1 MTNRREFLQTSAAI
15 AESLLLPESVFATP
29 SSNFHFLHADSYTH
43 WPVADPVLWSLKNAH
58 EPILTRAAEGLS
70 KLTTSDGDRIMRIV
84 VRRCGLNLVEGQPHL
99 NSLTMFVIT
108 QRLLQTPSLLNVLH
122 RQTRDAQLY
131 LTDSLF
137 RQPCGDRQIQ

>member
-1 MTNRREFLQTSAAI
+1 MSRLS
-15 AESLLLPESVFATP
+15 
-29 SSNFHFLHADSYTH
+29 
-43 WPVADPVLWSLKNAH
+43 
-58 EPILTRAAEGLS
+58 RAAEGLS

-84 VRRCGLNLVEGQPHL
+84 VGRCGLNLVEVQPHL

-108 QRLLQTPSLLNVLH
+108 QRLLHTPSLLNVLH
-122 RQTRDAQLY
+122 RQTRDAQLD